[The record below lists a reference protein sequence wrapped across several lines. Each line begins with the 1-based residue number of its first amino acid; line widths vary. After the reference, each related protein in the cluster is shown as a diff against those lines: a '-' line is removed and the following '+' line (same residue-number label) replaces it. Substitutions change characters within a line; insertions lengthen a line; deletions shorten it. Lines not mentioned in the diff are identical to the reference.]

1 MNPCKCGWY
10 GDPGC
15 RPKYKADL
23 FPHTPGYDLFPC
35 TADIQAIGS
44 FHVEKVVLEVVQEK
58 WNSFDID
65 LSEHKNLDL
74 TSIFQNQ
81 FAGYSAQSEF
91 SVDNV
96 YFWKDGTSTQLDAA
110 AMATKVS
117 KTIENGQVVIIRD
130 GVKYNVVGAV
140 IEK

>member
-1 MNPCKCGWY
+1 M
-10 GDPGC
+10 
-15 RPKYKADL
+15 
-23 FPHTPGYDLFPC
+23 
-35 TADIQAIGS
+35 
-44 FHVEKVVLEVVQEK
+44 EVVQEK

-65 LSEHKNLDL
+65 LNEHKNLDL

-81 FAGYSAQSEF
+81 FKGYSAQSEF

-110 AMATKVS
+110 AVATKVS